1 MVGRGNF
8 SFNGLPPPFLRI
20 KNMIHEVKVYNP
32 SGKLQ
37 KVISKKALYKRSDRL
52 FENPFLFCKATRGR
66 PKGKP
71 KEMLTGIIDVG

>member
-1 MVGRGNF
+1 
-8 SFNGLPPPFLRI
+8 
-20 KNMIHEVKVYNP
+20 MIHEVKVYNP

-52 FENPFLFCKATRGR
+52 FEDPFLFCKATRGR

-71 KEMLTGIIDVG
+71 KEMLTDIIDVG